1 MKNKIL
7 LIGAYHEMIEL
18 CESCNYEVIGIFD
31 NDYDYDDEYYG
42 VKIVG
47 KDSDAE
53 LLYEQYGDIPVVITP
68 FMPSVRERL
77 YNLYSSIGY
86 KFATIIS
93 PDAIVSKFSTIG
105 EGSVIQSGV
114 NIAANTHIGR
124 FVKLN
129 TMCNIMHDN
138 EIGDFVT
145 VSPNAVT
152 LGYVKIGDRAFL
164 GANCTILPN
173 LKIGNDA
180 TVGAAAVVTKDIPSE
195 KVVKGNPAK

>member
-1 MKNKIL
+1 MKKQII

-18 CESCNYEVIGIFD
+18 CESCGYIVVGIID
-31 NDYDYDDEYYG
+31 NDCDNEYYG
-42 VKIVG
+42 IKIIG
-47 KDSDAE
+47 KDSDAGR
-53 LLYEQYGDIPVVITP
+53 LYERFKDIPVVISP

-77 YNLYSSIGY
+77 YKLYSSIGY

-93 PDAIVSKFSTIG
+93 PDARVSRFSTIG
-105 EGSVIQSGV
+105 EGTVIQSGV
-114 NIAANTHIGR
+114 NIAANTKVGC

-138 EIGDFVT
+138 VIGDFVT

-152 LGYVKIGDRAFL
+152 LGYVTIEKRAFL

-173 LKIGNDA
+173 LTIGKDT
-180 TVGAAAVVTKDIPSE
+180 TVGAGAVVTKDVPNQQT
-195 KVVKGNPAK
+195 VKGVPAK